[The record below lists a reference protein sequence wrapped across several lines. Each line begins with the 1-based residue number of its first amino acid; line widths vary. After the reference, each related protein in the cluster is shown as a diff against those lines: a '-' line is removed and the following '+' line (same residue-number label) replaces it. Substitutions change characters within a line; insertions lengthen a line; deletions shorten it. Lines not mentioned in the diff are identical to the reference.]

1 MSEPDCIH
9 LAALP
14 LPADPGSR
22 AVMPGRYHGRMLTR
36 LAALIFW
43 RTLALVS
50 VALGLVGVILPG
62 LPSVPFLLVAAW
74 AGGKGWPQLEVWL
87 LNHPR
92 HGPGIRRWRDHR
104 AVPRRV
110 KWLATATM
118 LSSTVLLAMSSVPF
132 HAKWGVPAFM
142 ALVALWLWTRP
153 EI

>member
-1 MSEPDCIH
+1 MSQP
-9 LAALP
+9 LAAQ
-14 LPADPGSR
+14 ADPMPV
-22 AVMPGRYHGRMLTR
+22 AVAGERYHARMLTR

-50 VALGLVGVILPG
+50 VVLGLVGVILPG

-74 AGGKGWPQLEVWL
+74 AGGKGWPHLEVWL

-110 KWLATATM
+110 KWLATITM
-118 LSSTVLLAMSSVPF
+118 LSSTALLALSSVPF

-142 ALVALWLWTRP
+142 ALVAIWLWTRP